1 MSRGTADNRAT
12 ADDALMRYA
21 DILDGRK
28 RLIEDRG
35 RSTRHGASRFYFY
48 KSRNG
53 LLPPEIESPF
63 AEACDEIRR
72 CGNVALANIVTLLHE
87 DLAAKFSATA
97 LLYQEAA
104 QLEREG
110 DRISKRQ
117 EEAYRRK
124 EEKRVEFLNDLLRD
138 CPENIWDLPTDQ
150 ISEAWRKVE
159 EAKREAEA
167 RAHDMFHEELD
178 FDPYLDLEICL
189 DERFSPSLKSLEEC
203 FERNATA
210 IRSITKTG
218 LKDRRDEKLD
228 QIIAAICLG
237 NQTQAET
244 KKAVVGVRDDVREL
258 KPEIVRG
265 ANAAE
270 SADANAAAAKTAAE
284 GAKESA
290 EGAEQVAKESKS
302 LVEIVVAGVEKA
314 VNLIRACL
322 APRSVDCEVTIEQL
336 SAMLAAKGLESGTG
350 VRLIQLWEQYLKSG
364 GAKGTQP
371 PDGYTLATRQ
381 TLASA
386 TAWVE
391 YHVAHKK
398 SRLKTGET
406 FNEVSARHNASRIAD
421 NAPKP
426 RRGE

>member
-28 RLIEDRG
+28 RLATFGIKGAFCDGDGNPED
-35 RSTRHGASRFYFY
+35 FLFY
-48 KSRNG
+48 KNENG
-53 LLPPEIESPF
+53 HLPPEIESAFTCACDALRKAGHSPTAEAIANLHGQLAERF
-63 AEACDEIRR
+63 AEAAGRYRDAVFVYGNCQAFLIRVSR
-72 CGNVALANIVTLLHE
+72 
-87 DLAAKFSATA
+87 DRDA
-97 LLYQEAA
+97 LLKGPDPEEPPTSDKAAHALWEQTMDRRNDEAFIK
-104 QLEREG
+104 LYDIYGSRLF
-110 DRISKRQ
+110 DRYTPFFY
-117 EEAYRRK
+117 A
-124 EEKRVEFLNDLLRD
+124 EKDFELLR
-138 CPENIWDLPTDQ
+138 
-150 ISEAWRKVE
+150 
-159 EAKREAEA
+159 
-167 RAHDMFHEELD
+167 
-178 FDPYLDLEICL
+178 
-189 DERFSPSLKSLEEC
+189 KSLEEC
-203 FERNATA
+203 FEQNAA
-210 IRSITKTG
+210 VVRGIVKAGVRDIRG
-218 LKDRRDEKLD
+218 EQFE
-228 QIIAAICLG
+228 QIIAGIRLV
-237 NQTQAET
+237 NQAQAET
-244 KKAVVGVRDDVREL
+244 KQAVVGVRDDVREL

-302 LVEIVVAGVEKA
+302 LVEIVVAGIDKA

>member
-28 RLIEDRG
+28 RLVEDRG

-284 GAKESA
+284 GAKTA
-290 EGAEQVAKESKS
+290 AKDTHGLLSSFLAAAPEWLKRAVSRISFGKDP
-302 LVEIVVAGVEKA
+302 LYRARRKA
-314 VNLIRACL
+314 VCDKWL
-322 APRSVDCEVTIEQL
+322 EF
-336 SAMLAAKGLESGTG
+336 KGGECDTE
-350 VRLIQLWEQYLKSG
+350 R
-364 GAKGTQP
+364 
-371 PDGYTLATRQ
+371 PDGTLRTAGGKRDYKEFREAYRDVVVFNGK
-381 TLASA
+381 TLGTLYPDGEGYPEDESYWNLEKDIGGEGKRRKRA
-386 TAWVE
+386 E
-391 YHVAHKK
+391 RKK
-398 SRLKTGET
+398 PS
-406 FNEVSARHNASRIAD
+406 
-421 NAPKP
+421 
-426 RRGE
+426 